1 VWDDQH
7 QGQEEAYET
16 RIQNTWMVAAKCRS
30 KERVGDKMTMQ
41 RNWGI
46 F

>member
-1 VWDDQH
+1 
-7 QGQEEAYET
+7 
-16 RIQNTWMVAAKCRS
+16 MVAAKCRS